1 MRPVKLW
8 LFGFFYA
15 VLAFG
20 MTPAEA
26 AALKVVAAENVY
38 GDVARQIGGPAV
50 EVASVLNNPDQDPHL
65 FETSPAVLR
74 QLADAQVVIYN
85 GADYDPWMPKLLA
98 AASRPGRVTIVAAEL
113 TGKRAGDNPH
123 LWYDPTTMPAVARA
137 MADAFAKADPAHAG
151 DYQARLAT
159 LLAALKPIDDK
170 VDAIG
175 KKFAGTPVTASE
187 PVFGYMASA
196 LGLAMRNDRFQ
207 IAIMNDT
214 EPAARDVAAFERDLK
229 EHRVRVMFFNAQAS
243 DKIVQHLVAL
253 ARDNKVPVVGVTELV
268 PPGQSFQS
276 WMLNELNE
284 TEKALAGPNS

>member
-1 MRPVKLW
+1 MRF
-8 LFGFFYA
+8 FGLL
-15 VLAFG
+15 LAMLMFG
-20 MTPAEA
+20 AAPAYA

-38 GDVARQIGGPAV
+38 GDVARQIGGPGV

-74 QLADAQVVIYN
+74 QLAVAQVVIYN

-98 AASRPGRVTIVAAEL
+98 AAPRPGRVTIVAADL

-137 MADAFAKADPAHAG
+137 IADAVAKADPAHAA

-170 VDAIG
+170 IDAIR
-175 KKFAGTPVTASE
+175 KKFAGAPVTASE

-276 WMLNELNE
+276 WMLNELSE